1 MKLDRDHLSTAGY
14 RNDAFFTY
22 NNKIVLPIGG
32 VLRMTEVSAPA
43 QYKVDDTPFTFDLS
57 SENATLTKTI
67 YNDLEKGKLKVV
79 KHGTD
84 GKTPLEGVEF
94 ELKFVKESET
104 ATSDKQSD
112 FKRLLNVGETV
123 KAITDAN
130 GEITW
135 ENLDQGDYQI
145 TETKTVPGYTL
156 LKDPINVT
164 LPLQMTKSKADAYRN
179 VNFNAA
185 KEDKNYTKKWF
196 FFEYSFDITN
206 TPILHL
212 PETGATGTWTYGFV
226 GLGIVMAAGVAG
238 MVVTK
243 CRRRKKQDK

>member
-1 MKLDRDHLSTAGY
+1 M
-14 RNDAFFTY
+14 
-22 NNKIVLPIGG
+22 
-32 VLRMTEVSAPA
+32 
-43 QYKVDDTPFTFDLS
+43 
-57 SENATLTKTI
+57 
-67 YNDLEKGKLKVV
+67 
-79 KHGTD
+79 
-84 GKTPLEGVEF
+84 
-94 ELKFVKESET
+94 
-104 ATSDKQSD
+104 
-112 FKRLLNVGETV
+112 LNVGETV
-123 KAITDAN
+123 KATTDAN

-164 LPLQMTKSKADAYRN
+164 LPLQMTKSKADAYGN

-226 GLGIVMAAGVAG
+226 GLGIIAVIGCGFLVNK
-238 MVVTK
+238 TFIRK
-243 CRRRKKQDK
+243 RRRKTA